1 MKPFDNINRNRYY
14 GLRIGDTISVEVP
27 NKTIQAEVV
36 DYGGDNN
43 RVQIK
48 FEDSR
53 ITDWVAEYCTIIT
66 KVEDLVR

>member
-27 NKTIQAEVV
+27 NKTIQTEVV

-43 RVQIK
+43 RVQVK
-48 FEDSR
+48 FEDGR

-66 KVEDLVR
+66 KVEDK

>member
-27 NKTIQAEVV
+27 NKTIQTEVV

-43 RVQIK
+43 RVQVK
-48 FEDSR
+48 FEDGR

-66 KVEDLVR
+66 KVEDL